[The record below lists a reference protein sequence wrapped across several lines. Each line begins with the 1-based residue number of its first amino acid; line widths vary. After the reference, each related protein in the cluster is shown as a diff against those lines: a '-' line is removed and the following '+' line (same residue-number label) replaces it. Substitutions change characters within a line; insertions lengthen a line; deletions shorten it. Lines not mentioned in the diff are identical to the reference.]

1 MPHSVEKEFTFS
13 FSSKERRSK
22 LTVPVT
28 IPLVSSPAE
37 LVGQLHKMHNLPCY
51 VIDGKLLL
59 DELFL
64 LPSPNVA
71 LSQPFP
77 Y

>member
-13 FSSKERRSK
+13 FSSREGRST

-28 IPLVSSPAE
+28 IPLVSSTAE
-37 LVGQLHKMHNLPCY
+37 LAGQLHKMHNLPGNVVDGSIN
-51 VIDGKLLL
+51 VI
-59 DELFL
+59 F
-64 LPSPNVA
+64 
-71 LSQPFP
+71 